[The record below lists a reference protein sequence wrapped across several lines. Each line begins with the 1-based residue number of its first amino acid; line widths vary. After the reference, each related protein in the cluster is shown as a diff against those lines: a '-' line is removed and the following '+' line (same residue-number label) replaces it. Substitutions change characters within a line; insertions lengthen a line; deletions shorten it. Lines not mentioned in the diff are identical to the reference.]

1 MSDINF
7 GALPSTA
14 YAAVLERRQFMDMGL
29 RELWP
34 QTPRLFGSAFTVQL
48 TPGDNLMFHAAIYE
62 APKGSVIVANAGDNE
77 FAVAGGNV
85 CAVTQQRGI
94 AGFVI
99 DGVIRDLDEIRQN
112 KFPVF
117 ARGLMPIPGIKKKVG
132 PLNTPIHC
140 GGVEV
145 FPGDIIVADE
155 EGIAVIPQA
164 QKEDVYKVSKAKLEK
179 ESNQSLDEWQQEHH
193 AKITSL
199 LNQKNSD

>member
-1 MSDINF
+1 MSDIDF
-7 GALPSTA
+7 GSMPPTA
-14 YAAVLERRQFMDMGL
+14 YAAALDRQQFMDIGI

-34 QTPRLFGSAFTVQL
+34 QAPRVAGAAFTVQL

-62 APKGSVIVANAGDNE
+62 APPGSVIVADAGDNN

-85 CAVTQQRGI
+85 CAVAQQRGI

-112 KFPVF
+112 KFSIF
-117 ARGLMPIPGIKKKVG
+117 ARGLMPIPGIKKVVG

-140 GGVEV
+140 GGVKV
-145 FPGDIIVADE
+145 FPNDIIVADE
-155 EGIAVIPQA
+155 EGVAVIPHA
-164 QKEDVYKVSKAKLEK
+164 QKVEVYETSKAKLEK
-179 ESNQSLDEWQQEHH
+179 ENSQSLDEWQQEHQ

-199 LNQKNSD
+199 LHQTSSE